1 MELRK
6 ALLTKCKQQRF
17 LSISRRLKIGS
28 PINWMA
34 IIEKLQIPN
43 ARHPVS
49 LK

>member
-6 ALLTKCKQQRF
+6 ALLLANQRF
-17 LSISRRLKIGS
+17 LSISCRAEMGS
-28 PINWMA
+28 SINWMA
-34 IIEKLQIPN
+34 IIAKLQIPN